1 MPAIPSSG
9 AISLSDFAAEF
20 GGTAPHSMSE
30 YYRNGG
36 NVPSNNTN
44 VPTSGEFRFSQM
56 RGAINA
62 IIKTLSNT
70 TNVDLATLFGSDW
83 ASAVPKQLII
93 PSGVTVGGTG
103 SSVAL
108 TASSGMGGTLEIDN
122 SGSILGFGGAINGGA
137 GGNAV
142 RISSA
147 GVTINNSG
155 LIAGGGGGGG
165 LGGTG
170 GQGRSLVFT
179 GYQCGSSA
187 GCDVANAAGTCG
199 SGEAAQTNFACYQY
213 QYFNGG
219 SGGSGGV
226 GQGYNQSAATGLAG
240 AAGGSNA
247 GTGGTGGTGGS
258 YGATGGTGGTGA
270 NGNYTNGLAGSSG
283 GAGGRAVLID
293 VAYTMNNTGTI
304 HGAYT

>member
-9 AISLSDFAAEF
+9 AISLSDFATEF
-20 GGTAPHSMSE
+20 GGTVPHSLSE
-30 YYRNGG
+30 YYRDGG
-36 NVPSNNTN
+36 LVPSNNTN
-44 VPTSGEFRFSQM
+44 VPTSGVFAFSDM
-56 RGAINA
+56 RGAVNA
-62 IIKTLSNT
+62 ITQTLSNT

-83 ASAVPKQLII
+83 ASTVPKQLII

-103 SSVAL
+103 SSIAL
-108 TASSGMGGTLEIDN
+108 TASSGMGGTLEINN
-122 SGSILGFGGAINGGA
+122 SGSILGFGGAINSGVGGD
-137 GGNAV
+137 AV

-170 GQGRSLVFT
+170 GQGRSLVFI
-179 GYQCGSSA
+179 GYQCGSTA
-187 GCDVANAAGTCG
+187 GCDSATNAGTCG
-199 SGEAAQTNFACYQY
+199 PVENPQVNYACYVY
-213 QYFNGG
+213 QYFAGG
-219 SGGSGGV
+219 VGGSGGV

-240 AAGGSNA
+240 AAGGTNA

-258 YGATGGTGGTGA
+258 YGATGATGATGA
-270 NGNYTNGLAGSSG
+270 NGNYTNGLAGTAG